1 MTAAGKLKQVK
12 HSHPRGNRMNK
23 LKRAAASIAVT
34 VAMVAGIPAAANA
47 VTYSSPQK
55 WQTGGTY
62 CPVMMYADYNWW
74 EETFLGKRD
83 GWQLQYYAYC

>member
-1 MTAAGKLKQVK
+1 MLGKIKK
-12 HSHPRGNRMNK
+12 F
-23 LKRAAASIAVT
+23 AAS
-34 VAMVAGIPAAANA
+34 VAMAASLAVGGSLIAAPASQA
-47 VTYSSPQK
+47 VTYGSPQK

-74 EETFLGKRD
+74 EEVFLGKRD

>member
-1 MTAAGKLKQVK
+1 MRSIKAKAMSAVAALVVVL
-12 HSHPRGNRMNK
+12 SFSV
-23 LKRAAASIAVT
+23 LAA
-34 VAMVAGIPAAANA
+34 PAAQA
-47 VTYSSPQK
+47 VTYGSPQK

>member
-1 MTAAGKLKQVK
+1 
-12 HSHPRGNRMNK
+12 MNK
-23 LKRAAASIAVT
+23 IKRAVASAT
-34 VAMVAGIPAAANA
+34 LALGLVAGGAVAANA

-74 EETFLGKRD
+74 EEVFQGKRD
-83 GWQLQYYAYC
+83 GWELQYYAYC